1 MGDVNGSDIRHLHY
15 RHFQHLTFVVAP
27 LQSCCGNQAGSAR
40 PSFLCA
46 VMKVMCNI
54 WVAVFYATQET
65 KPLFSVDPC
74 VIVLSCQFLCLFYS
88 SSLCCVVKY
97 MLMLSLLKGEDSLG
111 FIYLHAGK
119 ML

>member
-1 MGDVNGSDIRHLHY
+1 MGDINGSDIMHLRY

-54 WVAVFYATQET
+54 WVAVFNATQET

-74 VIVLSCQFLCLFYS
+74 AFLSVLFYS